1 MNDDDLRTW
10 IVDFRTIL
18 FAHQR
23 NDGRSCMCGFDTTFH
38 AHSDH
43 QADML
48 QERLAKI
55 EEAADG

>member
-1 MNDDDLRTW
+1 MKDADLRTW
-10 IVDFRTIL
+10 IVDFRGIL

-23 NDGRSCMCGFDTTFH
+23 KDSRSCLCGFDTTFN

-48 QERLAKI
+48 QKRLAEI
-55 EEAADG
+55 DESA